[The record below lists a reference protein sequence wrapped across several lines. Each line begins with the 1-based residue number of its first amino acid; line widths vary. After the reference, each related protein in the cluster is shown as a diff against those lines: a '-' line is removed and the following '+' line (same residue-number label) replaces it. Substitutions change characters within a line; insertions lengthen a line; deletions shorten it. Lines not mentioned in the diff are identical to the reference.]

1 MLGMLIDLFN
11 IILDSEIHPQHAFNF
26 YIFNSP
32 KVTKL
37 WYLDGLDFIFEK
49 KCIYSFEKLDINNY
63 KLFYFLIL
71 F

>member
-11 IILDSEIHPQHAFNF
+11 IILDSPQHAFNF
-26 YIFNSP
+26 YLFNSP

-49 KCIYSFEKLDINNY
+49 KMYIYIFEKLDINNY